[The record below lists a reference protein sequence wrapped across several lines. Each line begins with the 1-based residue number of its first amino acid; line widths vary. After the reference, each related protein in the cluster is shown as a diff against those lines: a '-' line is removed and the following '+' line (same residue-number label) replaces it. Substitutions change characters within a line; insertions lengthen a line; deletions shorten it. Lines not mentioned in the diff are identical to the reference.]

1 MKTFDHVNVL
11 GLLGLTFDAD
21 KNPLVV
27 IPFMA
32 NGDLKTYLVK
42 KKQTLAT
49 SLLMRFASHA
59 ALGMSYLA
67 QHKFVHRDLAAR
79 NCMVD
84 SDLLVKIADFG
95 LSRDMHESDYYT
107 SGDAQAKLPIK
118 WMAPESMERR
128 VYNAR
133 TDVWSYGVLLWEIF
147 SKGAKPY
154 PGIPNQDVYDFLKRG
169 QRMDAPKNCPPE
181 VYGIM
186 VCCWQ
191 DNPKS
196 RCTFVQVANELEE
209 LLEGDRDY
217 VAAPS
222 AGVVGKRPIEHREE
236 PGVKDDSYLVP
247 MQQETAFGADGPC
260 SDRETSGSHATAA
273 HDPLDYV
280 NKIVI
285 R

>member
-133 TDVWSYGVLLWEIF
+133 TDVVR
-147 SKGAKPY
+147 
-154 PGIPNQDVYDFLKRG
+154 N
-169 QRMDAPKNCPPE
+169 
-181 VYGIM
+181 
-186 VCCWQ
+186 
-191 DNPKS
+191 
-196 RCTFVQVANELEE
+196 
-209 LLEGDRDY
+209 
-217 VAAPS
+217 
-222 AGVVGKRPIEHREE
+222 
-236 PGVKDDSYLVP
+236 
-247 MQQETAFGADGPC
+247 
-260 SDRETSGSHATAA
+260 
-273 HDPLDYV
+273 
-280 NKIVI
+280 
-285 R
+285 